1 MASRIKREQE
11 KRKKLAQRVARYFKR
26 KYGIEED
33 LIDYFALVNTNLTF
47 EENIKNIKRIL
58 NKAEKVRKVRDELI
72 KQIMEFRDYWQ
83 EYGAKSYQ
91 IDKSKKAKKVF
102 DLERSP
108 LKALDKWLRN
118 PNKYDIKGIDTP
130 EKPRKAKKKAKK
142 EGKRIEKS
150 F

>member
-33 LIDYFALVNTNLTF
+33 LIDYFALVDTNLTF

-83 EYGAKSYQ
+83 EITA
-91 IDKSKKAKKVF
+91 
-102 DLERSP
+102 
-108 LKALDKWLRN
+108 
-118 PNKYDIKGIDTP
+118 KGIGQMV
-130 EKPRKAKKKAKK
+130 K
-142 EGKRIEKS
+142 ESQQI
-150 F
+150 